1 MAVDHYDTVGELKEK
16 EKGKGDRQMW
26 RQTSEAKV
34 EGNDP
39 WLKPNSLK
47 R

>member
-1 MAVDHYDTVGELKEK
+1 MAVDHHKTVGELKEK

-26 RQTSEAKV
+26 RQTSEATAGWIKAKSV
-34 EGNDP
+34 
-39 WLKPNSLK
+39 KAQ